1 MINTYYFVSMCCGSV
16 VGSVILSFGF
26 YTVIWGKAR
35 EDTTKTISDSE
46 QPLLF
51 PTQNREDQTL
61 S

>member
-1 MINTYYFVSMCCGSV
+1 MISTYYFISMCCGSV

-46 QPLLF
+46 QSLLF
-51 PTQNREDQTL
+51 PTQNREDETL